1 MGAGSSGIRAPAPT
15 PEQQRRGME
24 STIFTPAGSGNIV
37 SSHNATMCH
46 ELAEGGLKGCMGL
59 GPNMG
64 GALMMVGARAERNEF
79 NEMIPL

>member
-24 STIFTPAGSGNIV
+24 STIFTSAGSGNIV

-46 ELAEGGLKGCMGL
+46 ELAEGGLKGCTGL
-59 GPNMG
+59 GPNME
-64 GALMMVGARAERNEF
+64 GALMMVGARAERKEF